1 MTLSRKDVTGREVG
15 RGLFGLVD
23 AWMRDELAKS
33 AVLFSLIAIGAGIT
47 APGAGWVVGGVVLG
61 VLGVVLGFMAARD
74 RWSSPVTWFVVLAVL
89 GADIAFM
96 TAAWT
101 MGG

>member
-1 MTLSRKDVTGREVG
+1 MNLSRKDVTGREVG
-15 RGLFGLVD
+15 RGLFALVD
-23 AWMRDELAKS
+23 AWMRDELAKG
-33 AVLFSLIAIGAGIT
+33 AVLFSLIAIGAGVT
-47 APGAGWVVGGVVLG
+47 TPGVGWVMGGLVLG
-61 VLGVVLGFMAARD
+61 VLGSVLGIMAARD
-74 RWSSPVTWFVVLAVL
+74 RWSSPVTWLVVVAVL